1 MKIII
6 NPNNKFI
13 IALYI
18 IVGII
23 IVWMG
28 ILLYRNKVKYDLYL
42 LKLKEDQIN
51 GKIIRIKPNGKGSAL
66 IYYKNRDGIINE
78 LDLYIMFSI
87 EKNKI
92 GIDDSLSK
100 ASYSNEIWF
109 YKRINGKFTV
119 NYIHDIL

>member
-87 EKNKI
+87 EKKQ
-92 GIDDSLSK
+92 DR
-100 ASYSNEIWF
+100 Y
-109 YKRINGKFTV
+109 R
-119 NYIHDIL
+119 